1 MKKRRGRYSKFI
13 RPITLI
19 IDLIIINLLAYF
31 LLPEFAGKGWFYI
44 FISLCWLLSSWATM
58 YYDVFRFTRIVKIF
72 EKIFKQFILQFVL
85 YSAYN
90 GIFSRFA
97 EPKDLII
104 YGVVTMIIISI
115 IKISIFYSL
124 KIFRSQ
130 YGGNYR
136 KVVII
141 GKGKEIKQL
150 RDFFNLKSEYGYHLV
165 GTFQDETVDIQDV
178 LDFIEMEKIDEIY
191 ISLYLVSTKSFAKIV
206 DFADNNLKVL
216 KYIPKDDEL
225 IGDNYNTEYYDLIPI
240 IPRRT
245 IPLDNNYN
253 RVVKRSFDLVFSTL
267 VIVFLLSWLI
277 PLISILIKLESRG
290 PIFFKQV
297 RNGINNSEFTCY
309 KFRSMHSNTTCDDL
323 QASKGDARI
332 TRLGKFIRKT
342 SIDELPQFF
351 NVFLGDMSVVG
362 PRPHMVVHTQMYAK
376 RINKFMVRHL
386 IKPGITGMAQTHGYR
401 GEVEND
407 RDIINRVKY
416 DIFYIENWSVFLDL
430 KIIYLTI
437 YNVFKGEDKAY

>member
-19 IDLIIINLLAYF
+19 IDLTVLNLLAFF
-31 LLPEFAGKGWFYI
+31 LLPEFIGKGWFYL
-44 FISLCWLLSSWATM
+44 FISTSWLLSSWVTM

-85 YSAYN
+85 YFAYN
-90 GIFSRFA
+90 GFSSRFS
-97 EPKDLII
+97 EPKQLIL
-104 YGVVTMIIISI
+104 YGVITMMVISI
-115 IKISIFYSL
+115 IKIGIFYSL
-124 KIFRSQ
+124 KVFRSQ

-141 GKGKEIKQL
+141 GKGKEVKQL
-150 RDFFNLKSEYGYHLV
+150 QDFFNEKTEYGYNLV
-165 GTFQDETVDIQDV
+165 ETFKDESVDIQDV
-178 LDFIEMEKIDEIY
+178 LDYIEQEKIDEIY
-191 ISLYLVSTKSFAKIV
+191 ISLYLVRTKSFAKIV

-240 IPRRT
+240 IPRRK
-245 IPLDNNYN
+245 IPLDNQYN
-253 RVVKRSFDLVFSTL
+253 RLIKRTFDLVFSTF

-277 PLISILIKLESRG
+277 PLISILIKLESKG
-290 PIFFKQV
+290 PIFFKQL
-297 RNGINNSEFTCY
+297 RNGINNAEFVCY
-309 KFRSMHSNTTCDDL
+309 KFRSMYIAETCDGQ

-351 NVFLGDMSVVG
+351 NVFLGNMSVVG
-362 PRPHMVVHTQMYAK
+362 PRPHMVVHTKMYAK
-376 RINKFMVRHL
+376 KINKFMVRHL

-401 GEVEND
+401 GEVESD

>member
-1 MKKRRGRYSKFI
+1 MKKIRGRYSKFI
-13 RPITLI
+13 RPITLL
-19 IDLIIINLLAYF
+19 IDITILNLFAYY
-31 LLPEFAGKGWFYI
+31 LLPEFSGKIWFHL
-44 FISLCWLLSSWATM
+44 FISLSWLLSSWVTM

-72 EKIFKQFILQFVL
+72 EKIFKQFVLQFVL

-90 GIFSRFA
+90 GFFSRFA
-97 EPKDLII
+97 EPKDLIL
-104 YGVVTMIIISI
+104 YGVFTMITISV

-136 KVVII
+136 RVVII
-141 GKGKEIKQL
+141 GKGKEVKQL
-150 RDFFNLKSEYGYHLV
+150 QDFFNKKTEYGYHLV
-165 GTFQDETVDIQDV
+165 GTFKDEAVDIQDI
-178 LDFIEMEKIDEIY
+178 LDYVEQEKIDEIY
-191 ISLYLVSTKSFAKIV
+191 ISLYLVSTKSFGKIV

-240 IPRRT
+240 IPRRK
-245 IPLDNNYN
+245 IPLDSQYN
-253 RVVKRSFDLVFSTL
+253 RLVKRTFDLVFSSI

-290 PIFFKQV
+290 PVFFKQL
-297 RNGINNSEFTCY
+297 RNGMNNSEFTCY
-309 KFRSMHSNTTCDDL
+309 KFRSMYRNEACDDQ

-362 PRPHMVVHTQMYAK
+362 PRPHMVMHTQMYAK
-376 RINKFMVRHL
+376 KINKFMVRHL